1 MAATATPYNHLWLC
15 LLNGTIIPATDTIK
29 LMLLS
34 SAYTPDAEHEV
45 LASVSGSQITG
56 TGYTAGGH
64 ALTGVTAARSGS
76 LAALDA
82 ADLTFSGLTAT
93 FRRGVLYAAV
103 TRNGK
108 VNPLIGHVLFDS
120 TPADV
125 SVAGIDYPVVWNS
138 SGILTLG
145 PAA

>member
-15 LLNGTIIPATDTIK
+15 LLDGTIAPVTDTIK
-29 LMLLS
+29 LMLVS
-34 SAYTPDAEHEV
+34 SAYTPDAEHDE
-45 LASVSGSQITG
+45 LADVSAAEITG

-64 ALTGVTAARSGS
+64 TLAGVTAARSGT
-76 LAALDA
+76 LATLDA
-82 ADLTFSGLTAT
+82 TDLTLSGLTAT
-93 FRRGVLYAAV
+93 FRRGILYAAV

-108 VNPLIGHVLFDS
+108 TNPIIGHVLFDS

-125 SVAGIDYPVVWNS
+125 IVAGIDYTVVWSS
-138 SGILTLG
+138 SGVLTLG

>member
-1 MAATATPYNHLWLC
+1 MAATTTPYNHLWLC
-15 LLNGTIIPATDTIK
+15 LLNGTIIPATDSIK
-29 LMLLS
+29 MMLVS

-45 LASVSGSQITG
+45 LASVSGNEITG

-76 LAALDA
+76 LSALDA
-82 ADLTFSGLTAT
+82 ADLTLTALTAT
-93 FRRGVLYAAV
+93 FRRGILYAAV

-108 VNPLIGHVLFDS
+108 TNPLIGHVLFDS

-125 SVAGIDYPVVWNS
+125 VVSGIDYSVVWS
-138 SGILTLG
+138 ASGILTLG